1 MIYGLYLS
9 ATGVLTNSYRQDV
22 IANNLANAQ
31 TVGFKRSLAL
41 FQQRPTEAESGG
53 DHEST
58 DPMLEGI
65 GGGMLATPTAIDFS
79 EGQIEETGEN
89 LDVAIHG
96 RGFFAVQD
104 GDQTKLTRNGRF
116 MVDKDGFLTLADG
129 SDHHVLDANHNP
141 IPLGGV
147 PQSLISI
154 DKDGTITAEN
164 TILGQVGLLE
174 VPDESQLTPRGRAL
188 YSYSEETKDLKP
200 ASGQL
205 AAGFLEGANVDPM
218 TEMTQLINCQRQ
230 LEANANMI
238 RFQDQTLSRLVND
251 VGKIG

>member
-1 MIYGLYLS
+1 VIYGLYLS

-41 FQQRPTEAESGG
+41 FQQRPTEAQSSG
-53 DHEST
+53 DSEST

-65 GGGMLATPTAIDFS
+65 GGGMLATPTSIDFS
-79 EGQIEETGEN
+79 AGQIEETGQN

-96 RGFFAVQD
+96 RGFFAVKD

-116 MVDKDGFLTLADG
+116 MIDRDGFLSLANESG
-129 SDHHVLDANHNP
+129 QHVLDVNHNP
-141 IPLGGV
+141 IQVGGI
-147 PQSLISI
+147 PQSVISI
-154 DKDGTITAEN
+154 GKDGMITADN
-164 TILGQVGLLE
+164 QILGQLGLVE
-174 VPDESQLTPRGRAL
+174 VPDESQLTPRGGTL
-188 YSYSEETKDLKP
+188 YSYGGDSKQLAR

-205 AAGFLEGANVDPM
+205 ASGFLEGANVDPM